1 MWQNGGTALAEW
13 WREIGRGMTMTW
25 QNVCVIILMWKNWAF
40 VLKVYWRPSILV
52 YTTSDDRNIRP
63 SCVLSCIPSA
73 VITHYIGQKSSI
85 IAFDLEILFS
95 NGILSIILCFL
106 GFMLRFVSYIKVFS
120 FWDWHLNP
128 NRVYCCCKLIFR
140 LSACGCGNSTTRE

>member
-1 MWQNGGTALAEW
+1 MWQNGGTVLAEW

-25 QNVCVIILMWKNWAF
+25 QNVCVIILMWKNWDF
-40 VLKVYWRPSILV
+40 GRSPSILV
-52 YTTSDDRNIRP
+52 YTTSDDRNICP

-95 NGILSIILCFL
+95 NGILSIILCFFGL
-106 GFMLRFVSYIKVFS
+106 CCDLYQTLRFLVKKMPLSA
-120 FWDWHLNP
+120 L
-128 NRVYCCCKLIFR
+128 R
-140 LSACGCGNSTTRE
+140 LSAHDHSPKNLSILLWFFVIQNIKKPP